1 MSLMPQQEGEE
12 DLFADVRRKY
22 KNRQVMFFSRD
33 SACLRGL
40 QSDMQ
45 AYSHQALVLWAFCC
59 AQEALKKL
67 GARYPDDPRPGE
79 ALSLSL
85 QWAQGTIKMPQARR
99 AILSLHAMAKEME
112 GKADAALCHALG
124 HACATVHTQRHAI
137 GLPIYELTALLLERG
152 ITGFEQA
159 ALDRIS
165 AYRACLR
172 HMGAE
177 PQGGPWAA
185 FLRDK

>member
-1 MSLMPQQEGEE
+1 MSLMLQQESEG

-22 KNRQVMFFSRD
+22 KNRQKLFFSRD
-33 SACLRGL
+33 STCLRGL

-45 AYSHQALVLWAFCC
+45 ASSHMALVLWAFCC
-59 AQEALKKL
+59 AQEAVKKL
-67 GARYPDDPRPGE
+67 ETRYPDDPRPGE

-112 GKADAALCHALG
+112 SKADAALCHALG
-124 HACATVHTQRHAI
+124 HACATVHTKKHAI
-137 GLPIYELTALLLERG
+137 GLPIYELTALTLERG
-152 ITGFEQA
+152 IAGFEQP

-172 HMGAE
+172 RMGDE
-177 PQGGPWAA
+177 PQEGPRAT
-185 FLRDK
+185 FLKDK